1 MYILRQNFLFVFL
14 FSCSSLFAQK
24 NVTSKIDQLV
34 NKTVAE
40 AHLSFLA
47 SDEMRGRNT
56 GSPEIDIAA
65 NYLAAQFK
73 LLGVKPV
80 PGAVNGYFQPVDLK
94 EIKAP
99 TVVEFIIGSDTFK
112 LSEDL
117 LFVSGGSTKL
127 ENEVVFA
134 GYGSSEDF
142 EKTDVKGKI
151 VVTYAGTRTTANA
164 VQAMLTDSPQKNQ
177 LAYAKGASALIEIM
191 AVPGVPWQGIAKF
204 ISGDRMITNREGTDS
219 FPHLFMKNTEATS
232 IQTLLNTKKSS
243 GTLSIIATPNKVIK
257 AKNVIGIIEGTD
269 AVLKNEYIVLTAH
282 YDHVG
287 VKKNS
292 SPDSIYNGARDDAIG
307 TVALLQTA
315 NFLSKNPPKRSVIL
329 LAVTGE
335 EKGLLGSEWYAN
347 HPLIPL
353 NKTVFNLN
361 CDGAGYNDKTIVSIF
376 DFNRTTVDEWVNKAC
391 QAYGLIPKGDPAPE
405 QNLYERSD
413 NVNFAVKGVP
423 AMNFAPGVKAFDQEL
438 FTYYHQP
445 ADEVSSLDMD
455 YLQQYYRSFVYTAYL
470 IANAA
475 QRPVWKSGDRF
486 AEAGKTLY
494 GK

>member
-1 MYILRQNFLFVFL
+1 MRMYRRYFPIVLLFTS
-14 FSCSSLFAQK
+14 FSLLAQK

-34 NKTVAE
+34 NKTDAE
-40 AHLSFLA
+40 AHLLFLA
-47 SDEMRGRNT
+47 ADEMRGRNT
-56 GSPEIDIAA
+56 GSAEIDIAA
-65 NYLAAQFK
+65 NYLATQFK
-73 LLGVKPV
+73 LMGVKTV
-80 PGAVNGYFQPVDLK
+80 QGAANGYFQPVELK

-99 TVVEFIIGSDTFK
+99 AAAEFILDSDTFK
-112 LSEDL
+112 LNDDL

-127 ENEVVFA
+127 EKEVVFL
-134 GYGSSEDF
+134 GYGSAEDF
-142 EKTDVKGKI
+142 EKNDVKGKI
-151 VVTYAGTRTTANA
+151 VVTFAGTRTTANA

-191 AVPGVPWQGIAKF
+191 AIPGVPWQGMAKF
-204 ISGDRMITNREGTDS
+204 ISGDRMITNREGIDS
-219 FPHLFMKNTEATS
+219 FPHMFMKNSEAAS
-232 IQTLLNTKKSS
+232 IKALQNVKKSA
-243 GTLSIIATPNKVIK
+243 GILSVSAVPNKAVK
-257 AKNVIGIIEGTD
+257 AKNVIGVIEGTD
-269 AVLKNEYIVLTAH
+269 AALKNEYIVLTAH

-347 HPLIPL
+347 HPMIPL

-391 QAYGLIPKGDPAPE
+391 QAYGLSPKGDPAPE
-405 QNLYERSD
+405 QHLYERSD

-455 YLQQYYRSFVYTAYL
+455 YLQRFYRSFVYTAYL

-475 QRPVWKSGDRF
+475 NRPVWKSGDRF
-486 AEAGKTLY
+486 AEAGKVLY

>member
-1 MYILRQNFLFVFL
+1 MFIRGLFFLLLFILCDV
-14 FSCSSLFAQK
+14 SIFAQK
-24 NVTSKIDQLV
+24 KTTSKIDQV
-34 NKTVAE
+34 VTKEEAE

-47 SDEMRGRNT
+47 ADEMRGRNT

-65 NYLAAQFK
+65 NYLAAQYK
-73 LLGVKPV
+73 LRGVKPV
-80 PGAVNGYFQPVDLK
+80 QGANGYFQPVELK

-99 TVVEFIIGSDTFK
+99 AAAVLIIGSDTFK
-112 LSEDL
+112 LNNDL
-117 LFVSGGSTKL
+117 LFVSGGNISQ
-127 ENEVVFA
+127 ENEIVFL
-134 GYGSSEDF
+134 GYGSAEDF

-164 VQAMLTDSPQKNQ
+164 VQAMLTDTPQKNQ
-177 LAYAKGASALIEIM
+177 LAFAKGATALIEIM
-191 AVPGVPWQGIAKF
+191 AFPGLPWQGMVKF
-204 ISGDRMITNREGTDS
+204 ISGDRMITSKDGIDT
-219 FPHLFMKNTEATS
+219 FPHLFLKNSEAAG
-232 IQTLLNTKKSS
+232 IKALLSSKKATGNLYVSS
-243 GTLSIIATPNKVIK
+243 NPHKIIK
-257 AKNVIGIIEGTD
+257 AKNVIGVIEGTD
-269 AVLKNEYIVLTAH
+269 PVLRNEYVVLTAH

-292 SPDSIYNGARDDAIG
+292 SPDSIYNGARDDGIG
-307 TVALLQTA
+307 TVALLQSA
-315 NFLSKNPPKRSVIL
+315 NFLGKNPPKRSVIL

-376 DFNRTTVDEWVNKAC
+376 DFNRTGVDEWVNQAC
-391 QAYGLIPKGDPAPE
+391 KAYGLIPKGDPAPE

-438 FTYYHQP
+438 FLYYHQP
-445 ADEVSSLDMD
+445 ADEVSSLDME
-455 YLQQYYRSFVYTAYL
+455 YLERYYRSFVYTAYL
-470 IANAA
+470 ISNATD
-475 QRPVWKSGDRF
+475 RPVWKSGDRF
-486 AEAGKTLY
+486 EEAGKRLY

>member
-1 MYILRQNFLFVFL
+1 MRICRQSLLLVFFL
-14 FSCSSLFAQK
+14 SGGSLFAQK
-24 NVTSKIDQLV
+24 NVISKLDQLV
-34 NKTVAE
+34 TKAGAE

-47 SDEMRGRNT
+47 ADEMRGRNT

-65 NYLAAQFK
+65 NYLATQLK
-73 LLGVKPV
+73 LMGVKTV
-80 PGAVNGYFQPVDLK
+80 QGAANGYFQPVELK

-99 TVVEFIIGSDTFK
+99 VAVEFILDSDTFK
-112 LSEDL
+112 LNDDL
-117 LFVSGGSTKL
+117 LFVSGGSTKQ
-127 ENEVVFA
+127 EKEVLFL

-142 EKTDVKGKI
+142 ALNDVKGKI
-151 VVTYAGTRTTANA
+151 VVTFAGTRTTANA
-164 VQAMLTDSPQKNQ
+164 VQAMLTDSPPKNQ

-191 AVPGVPWQGIAKF
+191 AIPGVPWQGMVKF
-204 ISGDRMITNREGTDS
+204 ISNDRMITNRDGIDS
-219 FPHLFMKNTEATS
+219 FPHLFMKNSEAAS
-232 IQTLLNTKKSS
+232 IKTLQSVKKLA
-243 GTLSIIATPNKVIK
+243 GILSVSASPNKIVK
-257 AKNVIGIIEGTD
+257 AKNVLGIIEGTD
-269 AVLKNEYIVLTAH
+269 ATLKNEYIVLTAH

-287 VKKNS
+287 VKKNN

-307 TVALLQTA
+307 TVALLETA

-391 QAYGLIPKGDPAPE
+391 LAYGLIPKGDPAPE
-405 QNLYERSD
+405 QHLYERSD

-445 ADEVSSLDMD
+445 ADEVGSLDMD
-455 YLQQYYRSFVYTAYL
+455 YLERFYRTFVYTAHL
-470 IANAA
+470 IANAPN
-475 QRPVWKSGDRF
+475 RPVWKSGDRF
-486 AEAGKTLY
+486 AEAGKALY

>member
-1 MYILRQNFLFVFL
+1 MPVRGLYLLFLFIL
-14 FSCSSLFAQK
+14 GGGSIFAQK
-24 NVTSKIDQLV
+24 KTTSKIDQLV
-34 NKTVAE
+34 TKSDAE

-47 SDEMRGRNT
+47 ADEMRGRNT

-73 LLGVKPV
+73 LQGVKPV
-80 PGAVNGYFQPVDLK
+80 QGASNGYFQPVELV

-99 TVVEFIIGSDTFK
+99 AAAVFILGSDTFK
-112 LSEDL
+112 LNNDL
-117 LFVSGGSTKL
+117 LFVSGGSIRQEK
-127 ENEVVFA
+127 EVVFL
-134 GYGSSEDF
+134 GYGSMDDF
-142 EKTDVKGKI
+142 SGTDVKGKI

-164 VQAMLTDSPQKNQ
+164 VQAMLTDTPQKNQ
-177 LAYAKGASALIEIM
+177 LAYSRGAAALIEIM
-191 AVPGVPWQGIAKF
+191 AFPGLPWQGMVKF
-204 ISGDRMITNREGTDS
+204 ISGDRMITSKDGVDT
-219 FPHLFMKNTEATS
+219 FPHLFMKNSEAPA
-232 IQTLLNTKKSS
+232 IQNLLNSKK
-243 GTLSIIATPNKVIK
+243 GTGSLYVKSNPNKVVK
-257 AKNVIGIIEGTD
+257 AKNVIGVIEGTD
-269 AVLKNEYIVLTAH
+269 PVLRNEYIVLTAH

-292 SPDSIYNGARDDAIG
+292 SPDSIYNGARDDGIG
-307 TVALLQTA
+307 TVALLQSA
-315 NFLSKNPPKRSVIL
+315 NFLGKNPSKRSVVL

-347 HPLIPL
+347 HPLLPL
-353 NKTVFNLN
+353 NQTVFNLN

-376 DFNRTTVDEWVNKAC
+376 DFNRTSVDEWVNQACKA
-391 QAYGLIPKGDPAPE
+391 YELIPKGDPAPE

-438 FTYYHQP
+438 FLYYHQP

-455 YLQQYYRSFVYTAYL
+455 YLERYYRAFVFTATL
-470 IANAA
+470 IANAP

-486 AEAGKTLY
+486 EEAGKILY